1 MVREIFI
8 RYVLPY
14 DDMKLSSYSSSL
26 CGSRLHM
33 ESLAN
38 LLRAR
43 VITVFRPQA
52 APVIMV
58 GFTKR
63 HVPSPMGGGS
73 GQTTAGAHTM
83 PNFIKTAAVAVA
95 AALACAVAGAA
106 DFSAQTI
113 RLAHTA
119 AVSHAHHEA
128 ALQFAKNVSER
139 TGGKVKVEVYPA
151 GELGDQPALAE
162 QVTLGALDS
171 AVVSL
176 GNLAMYSKKLN
187 AMTAPFL
194 FKDYDHAHRTIDA
207 FVMPWM
213 NEGLAQHDAVGLSMF
228 DYGFRQT
235 TTKGVPVN
243 SAADLKGVKIRV
255 PPATGLLAAFDAVGA
270 NTQKI
275 AYSELYTSLKQG
287 VVTGEENPVF
297 TILAD
302 SLFETQDELALT
314 NHYFDCQ
321 VLLFN
326 KMFLEGLQPELQA
339 ILKEEA
345 VKAQNLT
352 RDRISHGEAAVIE
365 ELKKK
370 GMHVTNPD
378 RDSFVKLMKPA
389 YDKIGELAGKD
400 EMKKLLDAVE
410 ANRAK

>member
-1 MVREIFI
+1 MHSI
-8 RYVLPY
+8 L
-14 DDMKLSSYSSSL
+14 KS
-26 CGSRLHM
+26 
-33 ESLAN
+33 
-38 LLRAR
+38 
-43 VITVFRPQA
+43 
-52 APVIMV
+52 
-58 GFTKR
+58 
-63 HVPSPMGGGS
+63 
-73 GQTTAGAHTM
+73 
-83 PNFIKTAAVAVA
+83 AAVAVTA
-95 AALACAVAGAA
+95 VFACAYTFAA

-128 ALQFAKNVSER
+128 AQLFAKNVADR
-139 TGGKVKVEVYPA
+139 TGGKVKVEIYPA

-162 QVTLGALDS
+162 QVTLMALDS

-194 FKDYDHAHRTIDA
+194 FENYEHAHRTIDN

-235 TTKGVPVN
+235 TTKGVPVT
-243 SAADLKGVKIRV
+243 SAADLKGLKIRV

-275 AYSELYTSLKQG
+275 AYAELYTSLKQG
-287 VVTGEENPVF
+287 VVVGQENPVF

-302 SLFETQDELALT
+302 SLFETQDQLALT

-326 KMFLEGLQPELQA
+326 KTFFEGLDPALQK

-345 VKAQNLT
+345 VNAQNLT

-365 ELKKK
+365 ELKAK
-370 GMHVTNPD
+370 GMNVTTPD
-378 RDSFVKLMKPA
+378 RESFVEMMTPA
-389 YDKIGELAGKD
+389 YNKIGELAGKD
-400 EMKKLLDAVE
+400 EMKALLDAVE
-410 ANRAK
+410 NARTK

>member
-58 GFTKR
+58 SFKKTTCAFAHGRRFRTDNSGSPHNAQLHQDR
-63 HVPSPMGGGS
+63 RRGPSRP
-73 GQTTAGAHTM
+73 
-83 PNFIKTAAVAVA
+83 P
-95 AALACAVAGAA
+95 LACAVAGAA

-255 PPATGLLAAFDAVGA
+255 PPATAFSPPSTPSA
-270 NTQKI
+270 
-275 AYSELYTSLKQG
+275 
-287 VVTGEENPVF
+287 P
-297 TILAD
+297 
-302 SLFETQDELALT
+302 
-314 NHYFDCQ
+314 
-321 VLLFN
+321 
-326 KMFLEGLQPELQA
+326 
-339 ILKEEA
+339 
-345 VKAQNLT
+345 T
-352 RDRISHGEAAVIE
+352 RRRSP
-365 ELKKK
+365 
-370 GMHVTNPD
+370 TP
-378 RDSFVKLMKPA
+378 SSTPA
-389 YDKIGELAGKD
+389 SS
-400 EMKKLLDAVE
+400 
-410 ANRAK
+410 RAS

>member
-1 MVREIFI
+1 
-8 RYVLPY
+8 
-14 DDMKLSSYSSSL
+14 MKSPSSSTSL
-26 CGSRLHM
+26 CGSRL
-33 ESLAN
+33 
-38 LLRAR
+38 R
-43 VITVFRPQA
+43 VFTVFRPQA
-52 APVIMV
+52 APVIMI

-63 HVPSPMGGGS
+63 LVPSPVGGGS

>member
-26 CGSRLHM
+26 CSSRLHM

-58 GFTKR
+58 SFKKR

-243 SAADLKGVKIRV
+243 SAADLKGVKDR
-255 PPATGLLAAFDAVGA
+255 
-270 NTQKI
+270 K
-275 AYSELYTSLKQG
+275 S
-287 VVTGEENPVF
+287 VV
-297 TILAD
+297 
-302 SLFETQDELALT
+302 
-314 NHYFDCQ
+314 
-321 VLLFN
+321 
-326 KMFLEGLQPELQA
+326 
-339 ILKEEA
+339 
-345 VKAQNLT
+345 
-352 RDRISHGEAAVIE
+352 
-365 ELKKK
+365 
-370 GMHVTNPD
+370 
-378 RDSFVKLMKPA
+378 
-389 YDKIGELAGKD
+389 
-400 EMKKLLDAVE
+400 
-410 ANRAK
+410 

>member
-1 MVREIFI
+1 M
-8 RYVLPY
+8 
-14 DDMKLSSYSSSL
+14 
-26 CGSRLHM
+26 
-33 ESLAN
+33 
-38 LLRAR
+38 
-43 VITVFRPQA
+43 
-52 APVIMV
+52 
-58 GFTKR
+58 
-63 HVPSPMGGGS
+63 
-73 GQTTAGAHTM
+73 
-83 PNFIKTAAVAVA
+83 NFSIKTTVI
-95 AALACAVAGAA
+95 ALAGYIVSTPMFAA

-128 ALQFAKNVSER
+128 AQLFAKNVADR

-162 QVTLGALDS
+162 QVTLMALDG

-194 FKDYDHAHRTIDA
+194 FADYDHAHRTIDN

-213 NEGLAQHDAVGLSMF
+213 NEGLAQHDAIGLSMF

-235 TTKGVPVN
+235 TTKGVPLH
-243 SAADLKGVKIRV
+243 SAADLKGLKIRV
-255 PPATGLLAAFDAVGA
+255 PPSTGLLAAFDAVGA

-287 VVTGEENPVF
+287 VVVGQENPVF

-302 SLFETQDELALT
+302 SLFETQDQLALT
-314 NHYFDCQ
+314 NHYFACQ
-321 VLLFN
+321 VMLFN
-326 KMFLEGLQPELQA
+326 KTFFEGLSPELQK

-345 VKAQNLT
+345 VNAQNLT
-352 RDRISHGEAAVIE
+352 RDRISHGEATVIA
-365 ELKKK
+365 ELKGK
-370 GMHVTNPD
+370 GMNVTTPD
-378 RDSFVKLMKPA
+378 RESFVKMMAPA

-400 EMKKLLDAVE
+400 EMKMLLEAVE
-410 ANRAK
+410 ASRTK

>member
-52 APVIMV
+52 APVIMI

-63 HVPSPMGGGS
+63 LVPSPVGGGS

-326 KMFLEGLQPELQA
+326 KMFLDGLQPELQA

>member
-1 MVREIFI
+1 
-8 RYVLPY
+8 
-14 DDMKLSSYSSSL
+14 
-26 CGSRLHM
+26 
-33 ESLAN
+33 
-38 LLRAR
+38 
-43 VITVFRPQA
+43 
-52 APVIMV
+52 
-58 GFTKR
+58 
-63 HVPSPMGGGS
+63 MGGGS

-365 ELKKK
+365 ELKKQEDDSYLISCSADLTDLFDLFKIK
-370 GMHVTNPD
+370 GECDSNTISGWVMEQIGRVPEEGDRFVSDGLDVTVTKVDHRRVLEIRVEVLPEETDN
-378 RDSFVKLMKPA
+378 
-389 YDKIGELAGKD
+389 
-400 EMKKLLDAVE
+400 KK
-410 ANRAK
+410 